1 MYVVYVCI
9 YCIYCILYVCSI
21 IILDTAFK
29 FDLELSL
36 LFRII
41 VSMET
46 KETGIAQWVES
57 RQIPDDLEPVMVN
70 AFGKDPFD
78 KILKDYE
85 DRIKETKRKIESL
98 ITKELDSDRYKTF
111 AEYQE
116 SDLNLICSAIGV
128 YTISG
133 GVIHKCHRRTNYPGP
148 DITTCLPISDYDIWY
163 DYLGEQTRIREIGGN
178 VIVMLSNE
186 GVEYLNDIANRVSS
200 YTTTTV

>member
-1 MYVVYVCI
+1 
-9 YCIYCILYVCSI
+9 
-21 IILDTAFK
+21 
-29 FDLELSL
+29 
-36 LFRII
+36 
-41 VSMET
+41 MET

-57 RQIPDDLEPVMVN
+57 RQIPEDLVPVVVN

-78 KILKDYE
+78 KILDDYQ

-98 ITKELDSDRYKTF
+98 ITKELDSDWSSQFRV
-111 AEYQE
+111 
-116 SDLNLICSAIGV
+116 SNLNLICSAIGV

-133 GVIHKCHRRTNYPGP
+133 GVVHKCHRRTNYPGP

-186 GVEYLNDIANRVSS
+186 GVEYLNDIANLLRVSS

>member
-1 MYVVYVCI
+1 M
-9 YCIYCILYVCSI
+9 
-21 IILDTAFK
+21 T
-29 FDLELSL
+29 
-36 LFRII
+36 
-41 VSMET
+41 MET

-78 KILKDYE
+78 NILKDYE

-128 YTISG
+128 YNILRWEGDDNQVREYWTKNGMNIFG
-133 GVIHKCHRRTNYPGP
+133 NEWP
-148 DITTCLPISDYDIWY
+148 
-163 DYLGEQTRIREIGGN
+163 DYLGDQSIRKGGGHI
-178 VIVMLSNE
+178 VVMLSHAGVVHLNE
-186 GVEYLNDIANRVSS
+186 IADKVSS
-200 YTTTTV
+200 YITTVTV

>member
-1 MYVVYVCI
+1 MNELRGTHVPH
-9 YCIYCILYVCSI
+9 SI
-21 IILDTAFK
+21 IQPPPKPHHQNRNNTMSNWNNKSAPMIWQSDLKEVMF
-29 FDLELSL
+29 FD
-36 LFRII
+36 I
-41 VSMET
+41 ET
-46 KETGIAQWVES
+46 T
-57 RQIPDDLEPVMVN
+57 
-70 AFGKDPFD
+70 
-78 KILKDYE
+78 
-85 DRIKETKRKIESL
+85 T
-98 ITKELDSDRYKTF
+98 RYKTF

>member
-1 MYVVYVCI
+1 M
-9 YCIYCILYVCSI
+9 
-21 IILDTAFK
+21 T
-29 FDLELSL
+29 
-36 LFRII
+36 
-41 VSMET
+41 MET

-128 YTISG
+128 YNILRWEGDDNQVREYWTKNGMNIFG
-133 GVIHKCHRRTNYPGP
+133 NEWP
-148 DITTCLPISDYDIWY
+148 
-163 DYLGEQTRIREIGGN
+163 DYLGDQSIRKTGGHI
-178 VIVMLSNE
+178 VVMLSDE
-186 GVEYLNDIANRVSS
+186 GVKQLNEIAHALYPFVQSS
-200 YTTTTV
+200 VTT